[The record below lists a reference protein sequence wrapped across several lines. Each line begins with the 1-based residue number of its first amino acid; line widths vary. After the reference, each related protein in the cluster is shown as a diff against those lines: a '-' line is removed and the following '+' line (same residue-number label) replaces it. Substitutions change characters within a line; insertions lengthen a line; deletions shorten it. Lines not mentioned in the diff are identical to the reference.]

1 MSVWEQR
8 TSQLRRHRQMSSREI
23 LFSSPSEEHDGAP
36 GCQPQ
41 RKPGL
46 SPSDSKKQAIETS
59 ATTALPEGT
68 LEPPMPL
75 DIPLD
80 DKDQSLSIPE
90 PPLDIPIPE
99 SPMVV
104 DMSLPEPPVTLNLPE
119 TPESKTSP
127 ETTLDVNNHCPR
139 LNGNRRQR
147 AVRKYR
153 PPAMGDTLT
162 PDMGP
167 RPRRLRHREPHT
179 DARGKETQ
187 QGEGAI
193 DSRDHRPVNDEDES
207 KSKNDGEIGSDSREA
222 EQR

>member
-23 LFSSPSEEHDGAP
+23 LFSSPSEEHDGPP
-36 GCQPQ
+36 GCQHH
-41 RKPGL
+41 RKPSL
-46 SPSDSKKQAIETS
+46 SPSDSMRRAIETS
-59 ATTALPEGT
+59 ATTALPEDT
-68 LEPPMPL
+68 LEPPMPM
-75 DIPLD
+75 PVD
-80 DKDQSLSIPE
+80 DQELSLSIPE
-90 PPLDIPIPE
+90 PPLAIPIPE
-99 SPMVV
+99 PPMAV

-119 TPESKTSP
+119 PPESKTSP
-127 ETTLDVNNHCPR
+127 ETTLDANNHCPR

-167 RPRRLRHREPHT
+167 RPRRLRHCEPHA

-193 DSRDHRPVNDEDES
+193 DGRDQRPVSEEDES
-207 KSKNDGEIGSDSREA
+207 GSKNGGEISSDSKAA